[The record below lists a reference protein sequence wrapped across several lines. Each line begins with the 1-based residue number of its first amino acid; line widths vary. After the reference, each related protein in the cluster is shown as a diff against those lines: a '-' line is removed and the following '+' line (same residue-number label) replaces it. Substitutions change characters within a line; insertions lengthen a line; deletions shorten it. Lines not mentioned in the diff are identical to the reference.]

1 MRERVKL
8 LLPAGII
15 AILLLLAIGINSLQ
29 MLPGRPFYLGD
40 IGAMSVGGNA
50 LATDPNNISMTVFR
64 IMMLAAAILLPLTI
78 LLALLSRDGRRQM
91 LAYIIL
97 GAGLVLIFTLL
108 QSSAQPARDTTVTK
122 PNVVKESETPQATRL
137 PTDVFSPTAPDW
149 LVLAISVGVGLA
161 LGAIVTAVIY
171 LAWRRRHK
179 KGAALQE
186 LAAGAQNAIQSLQAG
201 AELKDVVLRCYRD
214 MSSVLQKERG
224 IQRQAAMTA
233 REFES
238 SLQNLGIPAEPV
250 QQLTRLF
257 EQVRYGHTSVGAAEE
272 QQAIISLKA
281 IMAACQP
288 ALMGNASST

>member
-15 AILLLLAIGINSLQ
+15 AVLLLLAMGINSLQ

-40 IGAMSVGGNA
+40 VGAMPVGGTD
-50 LATDPNNISMTVFR
+50 LSTDPNNISMTVFR
-64 IMMLAAAILLPLTI
+64 IMLLAAAILLPLTV
-78 LLALLSRDGRRQM
+78 LLAMLSPDGRRQM

-108 QSSAQPARDTTVTK
+108 QGSAQPARETTVAK
-122 PNVVKESETPQATRL
+122 PNVVRESETPQATRL

-149 LVLAISVGVGLA
+149 LVLAISVVVGLF
-161 LGAIVTAVIY
+161 LGAIVAAVIY
-171 LAWRRRHK
+171 LAWRRSRK
-179 KGAALQE
+179 QSTAMQE
-186 LAAGAQNAIQSLQAG
+186 LAAGAQNAVQALQAG

-224 IQRQAAMTA
+224 IHRQAAMTA

-238 SLQNLGIPAEPV
+238 SLHDLGVPDEPV

-257 EQVRYGHTSVGAAEE
+257 EQVRYGHEPIGAAEE
-272 QQAIISLKA
+272 QQALASLIA
-281 IMAACQP
+281 IVAACEP
-288 ALMGNASST
+288 AKRKLTSA